1 MKENKKLKITGTMLE
16 KSQLEKHLEKIASS
30 HNTTS
35 KSQKDTYPVPQ
46 LIENLKTIE
55 EVYNL
60 LNEHLKLGINI
71 HPAGEWLLDNYYII
85 EETVKQI
92 QKELPLNK
100 YTNFVGIANG
110 EYKGFARI
118 YVLASEIVAY
128 TDNKIEREQLED
140 YLISYQS
147 KKTLSMDEIWN
158 IGMFL
163 QISIIENI
171 TEICAQI
178 YSSQIQKYRA
188 ENIAERLIENK
199 DKTQTKFKNI
209 KIEKEI
215 FQDMRYP
222 FIEYMSYILKR
233 YGKKA
238 NAYLNILEEVV
249 EKLGTTVSDVI
260 KKEHFEIA
268 TQKVLIGN
276 SITSIKEIQRINF
289 LEIFEKINGVEEI
302 LKKDPANIY
311 EKMDYKTK
319 EYYRG
324 KIKEISKKTKISE
337 IYIARKILELA
348 QEKLQ
353 EYHNKEQQKITKKT
367 HIGYY
372 LIDEG
377 INELYQKLEY
387 TDKKEKTTQA
397 KTKIYITTVLTLTI
411 LLSTILSYILNRK
424 IKNTGL
430 SIISFILFLIPASE
444 VIIQIAQTILNKTV
458 KPKLIPKIDF
468 SKGINKENTTMVVI
482 PTIVKSKEKVAEMFK
497 NLEVYYLANKS
508 KNLYF
513 TLLGDCSESSMQEE
527 KFDEEVIQEGLNQVK
542 KLNKKYQN
550 QEFPIFNF
558 IYRKREWNEKE
569 GAYLGWERKRG
580 MLNQLNQYILQEK
593 NPFRIN
599 TIQEEIKKQSKNI
612 EEERKS
618 TIQQELKNIK
628 YIITLDADTDL
639 VLNSVSELIGAMA
652 HILNRPEIDK
662 QKNTVI
668 NGYGI
673 MQPRVGINL
682 DISYKTLFTKI
693 FAGAGGIDSYTNAIS
708 DIYQDNFKEGIF
720 TGKGIYDLKVF
731 AKVMENAI
739 PENTVLSHDL
749 LEGSYLRCGLVS
761 DIMLMDGYPTK
772 YMSFMNRLSRWIRG
786 DWQITKWLSRK
797 SPLNLLSKYKIF
809 DNLRRSLFEI
819 SIIVALIYINI
830 IGKAF
835 NINILGI
842 NIIFILIE
850 IIPFILELIN
860 YLIAKR
866 EGEEKQKTFTPKI
879 SGLKGILAR
888 TIITLGCLPYKAYI
902 SFKAIVK
909 TIYRVKITHKNLLE
923 WTTSEEAEKM
933 AKTDIISYYKNMVIN
948 ILAGIAGLAIY
959 VISNNILALILGIL
973 WIIIPAIMYKISK
986 EKQEKNAVELLTQ
999 KEQNYILE
1007 IGKKTWEFFEKY
1019 LRKEDNFL
1027 IPDNYQE
1034 DRKNKI
1040 VRRTS
1045 STNIGLS
1052 MLSVISANDLGFIN
1066 YDKTIELLKNILN
1079 TVDELQKWNGHLYN
1093 WYNTETKEP
1102 LYPRYV
1108 STVDSG
1114 NFVGYLYVVK
1124 NWLENQNN
1132 LQLLKNEQNTSMEK
1146 QLSENT
1152 PKSNIEISQ
1161 LLEIVKKIIEN
1172 TDFSHL
1178 YKKEQRIFSIGF
1190 NIEENKLTNSY
1201 YDLLAS
1207 EARQASLIA
1216 IAKKDVPSKHWNS
1229 LSRTLTTLGKYKGL
1243 VSWSGTSFEYLMPNI
1258 NIPKYKGSLLDESCK
1273 FMIMSQM
1280 EYAKKLQI
1288 PWGISE
1294 AAFNLKDLQS
1304 NYQYKAFGIPW
1315 LGLKRGLADEMVV
1328 APYGSIL
1335 AITDYPKEVYQN
1347 LKRLEAYGMYN
1358 KYGFYESIDFTPERL
1373 RKGSKAATVKTYM
1386 AHHQGLILLSI
1397 NNLFNNN
1404 ILQKRFMENPEI
1416 NAISI
1421 LLQETMPETAIITK
1435 ENKEKVEK
1443 LKYVDYEDYIQD
1455 TYKKI
1460 DERLI
1465 RGNIIANEDYLIAM
1479 NQKGEGA
1486 SKYKNILINRFKST
1500 DDYPQGIFF
1509 DIKNIKSKKIWS
1521 SKYIPNNGKYQ
1532 VSFMPDKMEQEL
1544 INDNIKTKIETII
1557 APDEPVEIRK
1567 ISLEN
1572 LGNEDEILEITSH
1585 FEPVLS
1591 PKEQDY
1597 AHPAFNNLFLI
1608 FEFDNETNSIIVKR
1622 KKRNEHQQEIY
1633 MAVNLSTN
1641 SEVIGDIEYEIDE
1654 EKFTGRGNIGIPQM
1668 VKNSSPFSKKIG
1680 LVTEPVVAL
1689 KRTMK
1694 VKKQEKSTLNLIIA
1708 VGETKEKVIENIKKY
1723 TIEENIKKAFE
1734 LSKAKNEAQTR
1745 YLRIKGSQIRDYQKM
1760 LSYIIFN
1767 NPSKK
1772 VNLEKLPKQKYSQ
1785 SELWKYGISGD
1796 LPIILVKIKDNNDIY
1811 VVKEVLKAYEFIRTK
1826 GFETE
1831 LVIVDEEKYS
1841 YENYV
1846 MEDIEEAVLNSQL
1859 SYLKNTRGGIFELNK
1874 NEISKEDMDLLQ
1886 FIAGII
1892 IDSKKGGIS
1901 HSLKD
1906 IEEEYLEKY
1915 KKIPNEPENI
1925 IVESENQDNIDILQN
1940 TENLKYYNE
1949 YGAFSA
1955 DGKEYLIKVNKENRL
1970 PTVWSHIMA
1979 NKKFGTLVTENM
1991 GGYTWYKNSR
2001 LNRVTSWENQPNFDI
2016 PSEIIYLK
2024 DQETKKVWSLG
2035 LNPMPD
2041 NKNYNVVYG
2050 FGYTKFI
2057 HKSDR
2062 IEQELEVFVPKED
2075 SVKIQILKLKNMNLN
2090 RKKLKIVYYM
2100 KPVLG
2105 EDELKSNGYV
2115 DLKYD
2120 KNNNIICAQNL
2131 YNSEF
2136 KNDVIYVSNSEKM
2149 QSYTGDKNFFF
2160 GNGNISN
2167 PDGLKKQS
2175 LNNENS
2181 LGKKPCIAYE
2191 IEVEIDSLSEKEIVF
2206 LLGAEDAVIDSKNI
2220 AYKYSKIQNCKQE
2233 LEKVKSYW
2241 RDILGRLQVYT
2252 PLESMNIILNGWDI
2266 YQTVQSRLLS
2276 RTGYYQSGGAYGF
2289 RDQLQDTLALKY
2301 LDPQILKNQIL
2312 KHSKQQFLEGDV
2324 EHWWHEETGR
2334 GIRTKFSDDLLWLVY
2349 LTAEYI
2355 EFTGDYS
2362 ILEEQTPY
2370 LIGKELEENEDE
2382 RYDKFES
2389 TKEKDSIYEHCVK
2402 AIDRSLNFGEN
2413 GLPKIGSGDWNDGFS
2428 NVGHKGKGESV
2439 WLGFFL
2445 YNVLDRFTKIMEHVL
2460 DKDKFEEKSTDK
2472 NNNIND
2478 EKNNHDEENIKNK
2491 IQKYKSI
2498 MQQLKKSLNTNGWDG
2513 RWFKRAFMDDGNT
2526 LGSMENDE
2534 CRIDSIAQSWS
2545 TISNAGDNDK
2555 KYISMESLE
2564 NHLIDKEN
2572 GIIKLLDPPF
2582 EKGKLNPGYIKSYL
2596 PGVRENG
2603 GQYTHAAVWVIMAET
2618 MLGFGDKATEL
2629 YRMINP
2635 IEHARTKESSKKYKV
2650 EPYVIPADIYGASNL
2665 AGRGGWTWY
2674 TGSASWYYK
2683 TGIENILGLKI
2694 NNGVLRVVPC
2704 IPSSWKEYNIKYKW
2718 KNAFYNILVKNP
2730 NGKNTGVEK
2739 VTVNGVELGKT
2750 EKIKL
2755 EDNGVF
2761 NVEVLM

>member
-1 MKENKKLKITGTMLE
+1 MKENQKLKITGTMLE

-46 LIENLKTIE
+46 LIENFKTIE
-55 EVYNL
+55 EVYNI

-71 HPAGEWLLDNYYII
+71 HPAGEWLLDNFYII

-100 YTNFVGIANG
+100 YMNFVGISNG

-128 TDNKIEREQLED
+128 TDNKIEREKLED
-140 YLISYQS
+140 YLISYQR

-158 IGMFL
+158 IGIFL
-163 QISIIENI
+163 QIAIIENI
-171 TEICAQI
+171 TDICAQI

-188 ENIAERLIENK
+188 ENIAERLVENK
-199 DKTQTKFKNI
+199 DKSQTKFKNT
-209 KIEKEI
+209 KIEKEF

-238 NAYLNILEEVV
+238 NAYLNVLEEVV

-268 TQKVLIGN
+268 TQKVLMGN

-289 LEIFEKINGVEEI
+289 LDIFEKINGVEEI
-302 LKKDPANIY
+302 LKKDPANVY

-337 IYIARKILELA
+337 IYIARKMLELA
-348 QEKLQ
+348 QEHLQ
-353 EYHNKEQQKITKKT
+353 ETSKKS

-372 LIDEG
+372 LIDNG
-377 INELYQKLEY
+377 INKLYEKLEY
-387 TDKKEKTTQA
+387 ANKKEKTPQS
-397 KTKIYITTVLTLTI
+397 KTKIYIESIGILTVI
-411 LLSTILSYILNRK
+411 LSAILSYIFNLK
-424 IKNTGL
+424 IRSTGL
-430 SIISFILFLIPASE
+430 EVVSFLLFLIPSSE
-444 VIIQIAQTILNKTV
+444 VIIQIIQTILSKTV
-458 KPKLIPKIDF
+458 KPKLIPKMDF
-468 SKGINKENTTMVVI
+468 SNGIDKENSTMVVI
-482 PTIVKSKEKVAEMFK
+482 PTIVKSKEKVVEMFK

-508 KNLYF
+508 PNLYF
-513 TLLGDCSESSMQEE
+513 TLLGDCSESNMQEE
-527 KFDEEVIQEGLNQVK
+527 KFDSEVIQEGLNQVK

-550 QEFPIFNF
+550 QDFPIFNF

-569 GAYLGWERKRG
+569 GSYLGWERKRG
-580 MLNQLNQYILQEK
+580 MLNQLNQYILQGK

-599 TIQEEIKKQSKNI
+599 TIQNQIENQDIEKNRDSEYQNTGNEIIREK
-612 EEERKS
+612 
-618 TIQQELKNIK
+618 LKNIK

-639 VLNSVSELIGAMA
+639 VLNTASELVGAMA
-652 HILNRPEIDK
+652 HILNKPKIDE
-662 QKNTVI
+662 QKNIVI
-668 NGYGI
+668 DGYGI

-720 TGKGIYDLKVF
+720 TGKGIYDLRVF

-786 DWQITKWLSRK
+786 DWQITKWLSKK
-797 SPLNLLSKYKIF
+797 SPLNMLSKYKIF

-819 SIIVALIYINI
+819 SIIFALIYINI
-830 IGKAF
+830 IGKIFDIDVFAF
-835 NINILGI
+835 NF
-842 NIIFILIE
+842 IIILIS

-860 YLIAKR
+860 YLFGKR

-879 SGLKGILAR
+879 SGLKGIFAR
-888 TIITLGCLPYKAYI
+888 TIITLGCLPYKAYT
-902 SFKAIVK
+902 SLKAIVK
-909 TIYRVKITHKNLLE
+909 TMYRVKVTHKNLLE

-933 AKTDIISYYKNMVIN
+933 AKTDIISYYKNMAIN
-948 ILAGIAGLAIY
+948 IITGIVAFIIY
-959 VISNNILALILGIL
+959 GNSNNILALMLGLL
-973 WIIIPAIMYKISK
+973 WILTPAIMYCISK
-986 EKQEKNAVELLTQ
+986 EKTEKEAVELLTQ
-999 KEQNYILE
+999 KEQDYVLE
-1007 IGKKTWEFFEKY
+1007 IGKKTWGFFEKY
-1019 LRKEDNFL
+1019 LRQEDNFL

-1034 DRKNKI
+1034 DRKNKV

-1052 MLSVISANDLGFIN
+1052 MMAVISANDLGFIN
-1066 YDKTIELLKNILN
+1066 NDKTIELLKNILN
-1079 TVDELQKWNGHLYN
+1079 TVNELQKWNGHLYN

-1102 LYPRYV
+1102 LFPRYV

-1114 NFVGYLYVVK
+1114 NFVGYLYVIK
-1124 NWLENQNN
+1124 NWLESQN
-1132 LQLLKNEQNTSMEK
+1132 KC
-1146 QLSENT
+1146 
-1152 PKSNIEISQ
+1152 NIELISG
-1161 LLEIVKKIIEN
+1161 LLEIVNKLIEN

-1190 NIEENKLTNSY
+1190 NVEENKLTNSY

-1216 IAKKDVPSKHWNS
+1216 IAKKDVPAKHWNS

-1294 AAFNLKDLQS
+1294 AAFNLKDLHS

-1347 LKRLEAYGMYN
+1347 LKRLEEYGMYN

-1373 RKGSKAATVKTYM
+1373 KKGSESATVKTYM

-1404 ILQKRFMENPEI
+1404 ILQKRFMQNPEI

-1465 RGNIIANEDYLIAM
+1465 RGNVIANEDYLISM

-1486 SKYKNILINRFKST
+1486 SRYKNILINRFKST

-1532 VSFMPDKMEQEL
+1532 ISFMPDKMEQEL

-1567 ISLEN
+1567 LSLEN

-1608 FEFDNETNSIIVKR
+1608 FDFDNETNSIIVKR
-1622 KKRNEHQQEIY
+1622 RTRYEHEKEVY

-1641 SEVIGDIEYEIDE
+1641 SEIIGDLEYEIDE

-1689 KRTMK
+1689 KRAMK
-1694 VKKQEKSTLNLIIA
+1694 VKKQEKSTVNLIIA

-1723 TIEENIKKAFE
+1723 TVEENIKKAFE

-1772 VNLEKLPKQKYSQ
+1772 LNLEKLPKQKYSQ

-1796 LPIILVKIKDNNDIY
+1796 LPIILVKIKDSNDTY
-1811 VVKEVLKAYEFIRTK
+1811 VVKEVLKAYEFMRTK

-1831 LVIVDEEKYS
+1831 LVIIDEEKYS

-1859 SYLKNTRGGIFELNK
+1859 SYLKNIRGGIFELNK
-1874 NEISKEDMDLLQ
+1874 NEISKEDMNLLQ

-1925 IVESENQDNIDILQN
+1925 IIEPENQENIDILQN

-1955 DGKEYLIKVNKENRL
+1955 DGKEYLIKANKDNRL

-1979 NKKFGTLVTENM
+1979 NKKFGTLVTQSM

-2001 LNRVTSWENQPNFDI
+2001 LNRVTAWENQPNFDI

-2057 HKSDR
+2057 HKSDG

-2105 EDELKSNGYV
+2105 EDELKSNGYI

-2167 PDGLKKQS
+2167 PDGLKKSS

-2191 IEVEIDSLSEKEIVF
+2191 IEVELDSLSEKEIVF

-2233 LEKVKSYW
+2233 LENVKSYW

-2266 YQTVQSRLLS
+2266 YQTLQSRLLS

-2301 LDPQILKNQIL
+2301 IDPQILKNQIL

-2349 LTAEYI
+2349 LTSEYI

-2362 ILEEQTPY
+2362 ILEEQTSY

-2389 TKEKDSIYEHCVK
+2389 AKETGSIYEHCIK
-2402 AIDRSLNFGEN
+2402 AIERSLNFGEN

-2428 NVGHKGKGESV
+2428 NVGPKGKGESV

-2445 YNVLDRFTKIMEHVL
+2445 YNVLDRFTKIMEQVPNNL
-2460 DKDKFEEKSTDK
+2460 TCVEQQKNEDIIFEK
-2472 NNNIND
+2472 
-2478 EKNNHDEENIKNK
+2478 ENIESK
-2491 IQKYKSI
+2491 IEKYKAI
-2498 MQQLKKSLNTNGWDG
+2498 MQQLKKALNTNGWDG

-2564 NHLIDKEN
+2564 NHLIDREN

-2603 GQYTHAAVWVIMAET
+2603 GQYTHE
-2618 MLGFGDKATEL
+2618 
-2629 YRMINP
+2629 
-2635 IEHARTKESSKKYKV
+2635 
-2650 EPYVIPADIYGASNL
+2650 
-2665 AGRGGWTWY
+2665 
-2674 TGSASWYYK
+2674 
-2683 TGIENILGLKI
+2683 
-2694 NNGVLRVVPC
+2694 C
-2704 IPSSWKEYNIKYKW
+2704 CC
-2718 KNAFYNILVKNP
+2718 
-2730 NGKNTGVEK
+2730 
-2739 VTVNGVELGKT
+2739 
-2750 EKIKL
+2750 
-2755 EDNGVF
+2755 
-2761 NVEVLM
+2761 